1 MAQQVLTI
9 DIKSL
14 PKVASGKV
22 RDLYDLSPTTMLFVS
37 SDRTSAY
44 DVVMDNGVP
53 GRGTILTLISA
64 FWFRL
69 LTAKLPTLKTHFLT
83 LQPPPAGTLTPTE
96 LALVRGRSMQVRK
109 LTIFPIEAIVRGYLA
124 GSAWAEYATHGT
136 VHGLPMPAGLQ
147 QCTRLPQ
154 GAMYTPSTK
163 AEYGAHDENITPAAA
178 AKIIGN
184 DAHARRIEELALAV
198 FEAGAAHARERGVL
212 IADTKFEF
220 GLDDDTGDVV
230 LVDECLTPDSS
241 RMWPADKYEEGRD
254 QESFDKQIIRNW
266 LTREGLKGKQGVS
279 LPEEVREA
287 TLARYKDV
295 FQRLTGKTLEET
307 LAEEGL

>member
-1 MAQQVLTI
+1 MAEQVLSI
-9 DIKSL
+9 DLKSL

-22 RDLYDLSPTTMLFVS
+22 RDLYDLSADTMLFVS

-44 DVVMDNGVP
+44 DVIMDNGIP

-69 LTAKLPTLKTHFLT
+69 LSQKVPGLATHFVT
-83 LQPPPAGTLTPTE
+83 LQPPADRLAADE

-109 LTIFPIEAIVRGYLA
+109 LKIFPVEAIVRGYLA
-124 GSAWAEYATHGT
+124 GSAWQEYRTQGT
-136 VHGLPMPAGLQ
+136 VHGMPMPKGLR
-147 QCTRLPQ
+147 QCEALPQ
-154 GAMYTPSTK
+154 GAIYTPSTK
-163 AEYGAHDENITPAAA
+163 AEYGQHDENITPERAAQ
-178 AKIIGN
+178 IIGN
-184 DAHARRIEELALAV
+184 PDHARRIEELALAV
-198 FEAGAAHARERGVL
+198 FNAGAAHARDKGIL

-220 GLDDDTGDVV
+220 GLDEATGEVV

-241 RMWPADKYEEGRD
+241 RMWPADKYEAGRD

-279 LPEEVREA
+279 LPEEVRQA
-287 TLARYKDV
+287 TLGRYKDV
-295 FQRLTGKTLEET
+295 FQRLTGKTLEEA